1 MYQPD
6 LTQYARYLWYAG
18 KICPPIISIVI
29 SPYLIQTYTCTFI
42 YTYIHIRCLFICI
55 IIFITGAVNVVAEAE
70 NLNTISSVHQS
81 NNYSFEVTIVH
92 YIIDDAA
99 SDDRAERASI
109 GNCYLYNGRR
119 SIIVS
124 QSDKADKPCKYNF
137 TFVHIQQWRIL
148 RLLIS
153 KFIFMG

>member
-6 LTQYARYLWYAG
+6 LTQHAKYLWYAD

-42 YTYIHIRCLFICI
+42 HTSIRCLFICI

-81 NNYSFEVTIVH
+81 NNYSFEVTTVR

-109 GNCYLYNGRR
+109 GGCYLYNGRR

-124 QSDKADKPCKYNF
+124 RNDKADKPCKYNF

-148 RLLIS
+148 RLLIC
-153 KFIFMG
+153 KFNIFIG